1 MVGAGLGRVIW
12 VARAEEE
19 AGRMHTREELGRD
32 FRTGP
37 GLLSA
42 GTDWRRSR
50 HDGLVKYLTPE
61 AR

>member
-1 MVGAGLGRVIW
+1 MAGAGLGRVIW

-19 AGRMHTREELGRD
+19 AGRKHTREELGRD

-42 GTDWRRSR
+42 GTDWRKKRR
-50 HDGLVKYLTPE
+50 AGMITW
-61 AR
+61 